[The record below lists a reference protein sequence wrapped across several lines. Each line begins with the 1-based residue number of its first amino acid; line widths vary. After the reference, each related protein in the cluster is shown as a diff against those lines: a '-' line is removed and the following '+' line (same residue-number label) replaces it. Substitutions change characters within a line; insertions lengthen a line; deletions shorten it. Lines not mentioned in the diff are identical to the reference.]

1 MRRWTKRAMAMCLAM
16 IMALSCCISAT
27 AAGED
32 PNRVYDV
39 SAEEGYTLTLWDA
52 ADHQITTT
60 TSEEADGE
68 TRDVYKGVAKL
79 KLSFTGT
86 VGEQYV
92 VFLLNGGN
100 KVPTQSNIRYINQ
113 QTGIAAMEF
122 TIYPDDL
129 TAPGEYTLHLSDS
142 DSYTQVASLMVA
154 EPLYTLGDV
163 DESDAVNVGD
173 VTRLLRY
180 LANLTTEDEIV
191 NLRAADVD
199 GSGEVNVGDATK
211 LLRVLAN
218 LDTL

>member
-32 PNRVYDV
+32 PNRVYGV

-163 DESDAVNVGD
+163 NDDGLFTSADASLILQYIVGSASLD
-173 VTRLLRY
+173 PSG
-180 LANLTTEDEIV
+180 LA
-191 NLRAADVD
+191 AADTDRSGIITSADASRILQYIV
-199 GSGEVNVGDATK
+199 GSITGF
-211 LLRVLAN
+211 
-218 LDTL
+218 